1 MGDLA
6 TQGVQFVHGEKGKS
20 MVFTQY
26 HGQFCGIKEMIM
38 MSAVVIFM
46 LFPIDSKNSMKD
58 KTTYSRLGMIINL
71 KVLEEPF
78 HPILGQF
85 LRVKAPSV
93 SAGSG

>member
-1 MGDLA
+1 
-6 TQGVQFVHGEKGKS
+6 

-38 MSAVVIFM
+38 MPAVVILCY

-58 KTTYSRLGMIINL
+58 KTTYPRLGMIINL

>member
-1 MGDLA
+1 
-6 TQGVQFVHGEKGKS
+6 
-20 MVFTQY
+20 MVFTEC
-26 HGQFCGIKEMIM
+26 HGQVCGIKEMIM
-38 MSAVVIFM
+38 MPAVVILCY

-58 KTTYSRLGMIINL
+58 KTTYPRLGMIINL